1 MTLLLEKAYSQVTQL
16 PDSEQDAIAALIL
29 DALADE
35 AQWTEQFANSQD
47 ALAKLALEALAEH
60 KAGKTLPLD
69 PKAL

>member
-1 MTLLLEKAYSQVTQL
+1 MTALLEKAYSQITQR
-16 PDSEQDAIAALIL
+16 PDIEQDAIASMIL

-35 AQWTEQFANSQD
+35 EQWAEQFAGSQD

-60 KAGKTLPLD
+60 KAGKTLPLN